1 MLNQTNVKKQL
12 PLMCLVAMWITIA
25 LGCSLSKSF
34 SKSSAVDPEAQKKHE
49 KRKALEDKTAQ
60 LATIPA
66 KVQLVKEASL
76 KGKLAFYTQAGGT
89 WYLENFSDL
98 YHDQPYQL
106 KDLFAQAPDEVGTIA
121 LIPDCQLLSIGNYQV
136 SAGYTLP
143 GYIEK
148 CELTLVDPAISA
160 VVYRKQF
167 AGKVEKEVK
176 VDKGQNKIVGS
187 VPRAEIYDFLTSL
200 PHK

>member
-1 MLNQTNVKKQL
+1 MKIERLLKTRPRNSQQYPRRFNWLKKL
-12 PLMCLVAMWITIA
+12 I
-25 LGCSLSKSF
+25 SK
-34 SKSSAVDPEAQKKHE
+34 A
-49 KRKALEDKTAQ
+49 
-60 LATIPA
+60 
-66 KVQLVKEASL
+66 
-76 KGKLAFYTQAGGT
+76 KLAFYTQAGGT
-89 WYLENFSDL
+89 WYLQNFDL